1 MLTNLSSKHLRVT
14 WQQTIQAG
22 RPLAPSVSSV
32 LWLQSPQTADIP
44 VLMMKT
50 NINFKQVC
58 KFVPW
63 LLYSWLTPLHSLS
76 ISPLLL

>member
-50 NINFKQVC
+50 NVNCRKILILNKSV
-58 KFVPW
+58 
-63 LLYSWLTPLHSLS
+63 SLS
-76 ISPLLL
+76 PGYCIPG

>member
-22 RPLAPSVSSV
+22 RPLAPLVSSV

-50 NINFKQVC
+50 NVNCRKILILNKSV
-58 KFVPW
+58 
-63 LLYSWLTPLHSLS
+63 SLS
-76 ISPLLL
+76 SSYCIPGKPLYIH

>member
-22 RPLAPSVSSV
+22 RPLAPLVSFV

-50 NINFKQVC
+50 NVNCRKILILNKSV
-58 KFVPW
+58 
-63 LLYSWLTPLHSLS
+63 SLS
-76 ISPLLL
+76 SSYCIPG

>member
-22 RPLAPSVSSV
+22 KPLAPSVSSV

-50 NINFKQVC
+50 NVNCRKILILNKSV
-58 KFVPW
+58 
-63 LLYSWLTPLHSLS
+63 SLS
-76 ISPLLL
+76 SSYCIPG